1 MAASAVG
8 CATSPAVPAL
18 PPLLQDSTSPSA
30 SAVPELSILADGTA
44 WKGEPANL
52 SEAVTPVYISIEHPK
67 GISYLYADF
76 ALIGG
81 SGLRYPAMP
90 ASELRP
96 LGATTRLVPKYDR
109 DRNVTFMPTAVPFEM
124 SRNDLIDKLFS

>member
-1 MAASAVG
+1 MSDSGTVEGGLAHRAVLAGWFLAMAAAAVG
-8 CATSPAVPAL
+8 CAASTPFPAP
-18 PPLLQDSTSPSA
+18 PPLQQDPASA

-96 LGATTRLVPKYDR
+96 LGATSDWC
-109 DRNVTFMPTAVPFEM
+109 RNTTG
-124 SRNDLIDKLFS
+124 IGT